1 MYLIAASPETTPMSP
16 GKLAAQAAHAAVLAY
31 EATPDNNTKRVWWRG
46 GHYTKIVLM
55 ADDLAVAKAYIEDRG
70 FACERVIDE
79 GRTEFDGKM
88 TPTFLGVQIVD
99 KSDAHVQATF
109 GEFKLY
115 REPKPEPELKPDWRF
130 WKKYV

>member
-1 MYLIAASPETTPMSP
+1 MYLVAASPETTPMSP

-55 ADDLAVAKAYIEDRG
+55 ADDLAVAQAYIEDRG
-70 FACERVIDE
+70 FKCERVIDE

-99 KSDAHVQATF
+99 KDDAHVKATF

-115 REPKPEPELKPDWRF
+115 REPATAETSRRF
-130 WKKYV
+130 WKRK